1 MRRRLVLGVA
11 ATIFVVL
18 QASAA
23 AGGSFDR
30 PGGVRSAYALS
41 FDGSDSSVTAND
53 SPSLQIERANAFTVA
68 FWAYARQFDNNP
80 LPRFWEKNPQYLC
93 IMGDRTNPMFG
104 RVGLEVQNASGTGN
118 TNGGATEFW
127 GSTKLQT
134 NMWYFIAVTFDG
146 SKSSSQAQIYLNG
159 VPEQMRVIYPWSGKL
174 YPTAGRPWL
183 VGRRLKDLA
192 RGLDGVLRSLVVYP
206 TALSGQQVQSLYVG
220 RYPPGLV
227 ADWELDEG
235 QGTVARDSSGKS
247 NNGTIANGVYVA
259 R

>member
-1 MRRRLVLGVA
+1 MRRRLIPGVVATLCVL
-11 ATIFVVL
+11 L

-23 AGGSFDR
+23 GGGSFVR
-30 PGGVRSAYALS
+30 PNASRSMYALS
-41 FDGSDSSVTAND
+41 FDGSNSSVTAND
-53 SPSLQIERANAFTVA
+53 SPSLRIERANAFTVA
-68 FWAYARQFDNNP
+68 FWAYVRQLDNNP

-104 RVGLEVQNASGTGN
+104 RIGLEVQNASGTGN
-118 TNGGATEFW
+118 KNGGATEFW

-134 NMWYFIAVTFDG
+134 NVWYFIAVTFDG
-146 SKSSSQAQIYLNG
+146 SKPSSQAQIYVNG
-159 VPEQMRVIYPWSGKL
+159 VPEQMRVVYPWSGKL

-183 VGRRLKDLA
+183 IGRRLQDLA
-192 RGLDGVLRSLVVYP
+192 RTLDGVLRSVVVYP
-206 TALSGQQVQSLYVG
+206 TALSGQAIQALSVG

-235 QGTVARDSSGKS
+235 AGTTARDSSS
-247 NNGTIANGVYVA
+247 ERNNGTIASGEYVV